1 MYRNKKTGMI
11 GIVITIIILILT
23 VILSNIDVQK
33 MSYLENA
40 FHAFVMPIQN
50 GLTYLKNKIEGN
62 DSFFTDISKLQEENE
77 ELKRKNS
84 ELEQS
89 LREFE
94 IVKAENET
102 LKEYVG
108 LKDKY
113 QNYQTIPAYIINK
126 DITNYNQVIVINVGE
141 KDGIKAGMT
150 VIADQGLVGH
160 VISTTQTTAKVQTII
175 DTASSVS
182 CNISTSK
189 EPIIVTGTLEKVST
203 LKASYIP
210 TDAVI
215 LENDKVETSGIGG
228 IYPKGIPIGTIK
240 EIVST
245 KNITDR
251 YAYVD
256 TAIDFKKLETVL
268 VIINQQTK

>member
-11 GIVITIIILILT
+11 GIIITVIILILT
-23 VILSNIDVQK
+23 VILSNIDVQE

-40 FHAFVMPIQN
+40 FNSFVMPIQN
-50 GLTYLKNKIEGN
+50 GLTYLKNKMEGN

-126 DITNYNQVIVINVGE
+126 DITNYNQMIVINVGE
-141 KDGIKAGMT
+141 KDGIKANMT

-182 CNISTSK
+182 CNISTSR
-189 EPIIVTGTLEKVST
+189 EPIIVTGTLEREST

-215 LENDKVETSGIGG
+215 LENDKIETSGIGG
-228 IYPKGIPIGTIK
+228 IYSKGIPIGTIK
-240 EIVST
+240 EIVNT

-251 YAYVD
+251 YAYVE
-256 TAIDFKKLETVL
+256 TAVDFKKLETVL
-268 VIINQQTK
+268 VITNNNTK

>member
-11 GIVITIIILILT
+11 GIIITVIILILT
-23 VILSNIDVQK
+23 VILSNIDVEK

-40 FHAFVMPIQN
+40 FNSFVMPIQN
-50 GLTYLKNKIEGN
+50 GLTYLKNKMEGN

-102 LKEYVG
+102 LKEYVN

-126 DITNYNQVIVINVGE
+126 DITNYNQMIVINVGE
-141 KDGIKAGMT
+141 KDGIKPNMT

-182 CNISTSK
+182 CNISTSR
-189 EPIIVTGTLEKVST
+189 EPIIVTGTLEKAST

-228 IYPKGIPIGTIK
+228 IYSKGIPIGTIK

-251 YAYVD
+251 YAYVE
-256 TAIDFKKLETVL
+256 TAVDFKKLETVL
-268 VIINQQTK
+268 VITNNKTK